1 MSDLLDIETVTHN
14 DLERFAE
21 ALGLDGQDADL
32 FYEAY
37 YNLDSQGMEVEL
49 AYTAWPAE

>member
-21 ALGLDGQDADL
+21 ALGLNGQDADL

-37 YNLDSQGMEVEL
+37 YNLDSQSMEVEL
-49 AYTAWPAE
+49 GWLAE

>member
-1 MSDLLDIETVTHN
+1 MSDLLDLETVTHN

-49 AYTAWPAE
+49 AWSSV

>member
-21 ALGLDGQDADL
+21 ALGLDGQDVDL
-32 FYEAY
+32 FYQAY
-37 YNLDSQGMEVEL
+37 YNLDSQSMEVEL
-49 AYTAWPAE
+49 GWLAE

>member
-1 MSDLLDIETVTHN
+1 MTDQLLELETVN
-14 DLERFAE
+14 NEDLERFAE

-37 YNLDSQGMEVEL
+37 YNLNYEDVEDEVV
-49 AYTAWPAE
+49 